1 MVSYELCGDG
11 RTSSRFYSL
20 PIRQFKKFVSGSE
33 KIVQASLWCLHGGA
47 DTFGGKVSNP
57 FSAMLEREMGMPI
70 LNLGAQH
77 SGAGFYIEDDAIHEI
92 IESAQVVFVEAPS
105 VVNQSNPFYR
115 VHPRRNDRFV
125 TALGPLHDLFP
136 EADFVECHF
145 TKHLITKLITIDS
158 VRADIVF
165 RTLQDEWVRNLTIM
179 CVRWRAKTVVHWYK
193 KPQASHPEFEFPV
206 ADLIGFYPEL
216 YKALSQVQDQ
226 VVSIPLAMSH
236 MNASQGD
243 HQQIRQ
249 RLLDAFT

>member
-1 MVSYELCGDG
+1 
-11 RTSSRFYSL
+11 
-20 PIRQFKKFVSGSE
+20 
-33 KIVQASLWCLHGGA
+33 
-47 DTFGGKVSNP
+47 
-57 FSAMLEREMGMPI
+57 MLEREMGMPI

>member
-1 MVSYELCGDG
+1 MDARPVDFILCQYGNSKNLFRGPKKSCKHSYG
-11 RTSSRFYSL
+11 
-20 PIRQFKKFVSGSE
+20 V
-33 KIVQASLWCLHGGA
+33 CLGGA
-47 DTFGGKVSNP
+47 DTFGGKVPNP

-77 SGAGFYIEDDAIHEI
+77 SGARFYTEVDAIQEI
-92 IESAQVVFVEAPS
+92 IENAQVVFVEALS

-125 TALGPLHDLFP
+125 TALDPLYDLFP

-145 TKHLITKLITIDS
+145 TKHLITKLITIDAA
-158 VRADIVF
+158 RADIVF

-179 CVRWRAKTVVHWYK
+179 RARWRAKTVVHWYK

-206 ADLIGFYPEL
+206 ADLIRFYPEL
-216 YKALSQVQDQ
+216 YNAVSQAQDK
-226 VVSIPLAMSH
+226 VVSIQLAMSH

-249 RLLDAFT
+249 QLLDAIA